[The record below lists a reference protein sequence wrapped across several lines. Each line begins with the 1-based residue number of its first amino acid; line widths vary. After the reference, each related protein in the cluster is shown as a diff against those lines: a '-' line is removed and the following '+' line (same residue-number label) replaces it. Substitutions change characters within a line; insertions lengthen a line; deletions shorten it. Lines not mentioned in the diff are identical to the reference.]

1 MKKLVYSAL
10 GLALLFASSC
20 KKDSFDAQKELVS
33 GGASGVDTLVG
44 EISVNST
51 VTRTTYLQGI
61 VYVKPGVTLTIN
73 PGVTI
78 KGSLG
83 SGVLDSVHLEVNKG
97 TLVVEKGAKLIANGT
112 PTSPIVWTSP
122 KAAGTRAQG
131 DWGGL
136 VLLGNAPIHTKT
148 GATSNT
154 FEALPSSDPRNSY
167 GGNNAADNSGSVT
180 YNRFEFGGGLV
191 LLVNQEINGVTFC
204 GVGNGTT
211 FHHVE
216 VSQAGDDAFEWFG
229 GTINAHHLLAFN
241 PRDDEFDFDEG
252 YSGNLQFII
261 GYRVNLN
268 DISGSHAIEAD
279 NDANGTNGFPH
290 TTPFI
295 ANATLVG
302 PSDTTSGVG
311 PGNYYDGEVFLRRN
325 VRIRLV
331 NSLIIAQK
339 QPYALVTTPTTQP
352 LVASVANLSDS
363 IVIGYNI
370 WQTNSAHAVVKSA
383 IEGNP
388 VNSPVDDVATINKL
402 VGLGNSALAGFN
414 DFKLDG
420 ALKPLAGSP
429 ALSGGVNLAALGLT
443 QFTGTTQ
450 RGAVISTDPWTSTG
464 TWLSIATN

>member
-1 MKKLVYSAL
+1 MKKFLYSAL
-10 GLALLFASSC
+10 GLALIFASSC
-20 KKDSFDAQKELVS
+20 KKDNFNAQKELIS

-44 EISVNST
+44 EISVNTT
-51 VTRTTYLQGI
+51 VTRTTYLEGV
-61 VYVKPGVTLTIN
+61 VYVKPGVTLTVN
-73 PGVTI
+73 AGVTI

-83 SGVLDSVHLEVNKG
+83 SGVLDSVHLETNKG

-112 PTSPIVWTSP
+112 PTSPIIWTSP
-122 KAAGTRAQG
+122 KPAGTRAQG

-136 VLLGNAPIHTKT
+136 VLLGQAPIHTAT
-148 GATSNT
+148 GGTTNT

-167 GGNNAADNSGSVT
+167 GGTNPADNSGSVT

-191 LLVNQEINGVTFC
+191 LKVNQEINGVTFC

-211 FHHVE
+211 FNHVE
-216 VSQAGDDAFEWFG
+216 VTNGGDDGFEWFG
-229 GTINAHHLLAFN
+229 GTVNADHLISFN

-268 DISGSHAIEAD
+268 DVSGSHGIEAD
-279 NDANGTNGFPH
+279 NDANATNGTPH

-295 ANATLVG
+295 ANATFVG
-302 PSDTTSGVG
+302 PADTTSGIG
-311 PGNYYDGEVFLRRN
+311 PGNYYDGEIFLRRN
-325 VRIRLV
+325 VRLRLV

-339 QPYALVTTPTTQP
+339 QPWALVTTQTTGP
-352 LVASVANLSDS
+352 LVASVAALSDS

-370 WQTNSAHAVVKSA
+370 WQTNSAHPVIRSTT
-383 IEGNP
+383 EGNP
-388 VNSPVDDVATINKL
+388 ATGPDDPTTLAKL
-402 VGLGNSALAGFN
+402 SNLNNTALASLN

-420 ALKPLAGSP
+420 TLTPLAGSP

-443 QFTGTTQ
+443 QFVGTTQ
-450 RGAVISTDPWTSTG
+450 RGAVITTDKWTSTG
-464 TWLSIATN
+464 SWLSIALN